1 MKPVFRSNLFACI
14 LIFLYVFAGG
24 FVLVR
29 LHIPNYILI
38 ALAEVLFLLV
48 PTIIYFYITK
58 LSVINT
64 LRLHKINIKSI
75 GVVILIVACCFPIA
89 TFASLVTQLFFTN
102 NTAKVMNSFMSLPLI
117 LLILITAVTPAVCEE
132 VTMRGVVLSGY
143 KNVDIKKAAI
153 MNGLIFGLFHMNP
166 DQFLYAFAL
175 GVIFAYIVDIT
186 NSIFSTMIAHF
197 TFNGSQTVMAWLVIK
212 FSPFLN
218 QGTKT
223 NAETSF
229 SQYSLHLKVIM
240 LSFSFAFAAG
250 SVVLVVLLLKLLKSV
265 NKDKIAEKYGNGF
278 ENNEDISEN
287 NEVGLLYN
295 NYKPK
300 KERVVNLPFI
310 LIVLLYIVYIGW
322 HFSKFAA

>member
-29 LHIPNYILI
+29 LHVPNYVLI
-38 ALAEVLFLLV
+38 ALAEVLFLFV

-75 GVVILIVACCFPIA
+75 GVVILIVACCYPIS
-89 TFASLVTQLFFTN
+89 TFASLITQLFFTN
-102 NTAKVMNSFMSLPLI
+102 NTAKVINSFMSLPLV

-132 VTMRGVVLSGY
+132 ITMRGVVLSGY

-175 GVIFAYIVDIT
+175 GIIFAYIVDIT

-197 TFNGSQTVMAWLVIK
+197 TFNGSQTVMAWLVTK
-212 FSPFLN
+212 FYTFS
-218 QGTKT
+218 KT
-223 NAETSF
+223 NKDTSF
-229 SQYSLHLKVIM
+229 SQYSLELKVFM
-240 LSFSFAFAAG
+240 LNFWFVLAAI
-250 SVVLVVLLLKLLKSV
+250 SVVLVVLLLKLLKSI
-265 NKDKIAEKYGNGF
+265 NKDKMLEKYGNNF
-278 ENNEDISEN
+278 ENNKDISEN

-300 KERVVNLPFI
+300 KERVVNLPFV
-310 LIVLLYIVYIGW
+310 LIVLLYIGYVGW
-322 HFSKFAA
+322 NFSKFIS

>member
-29 LHIPNYILI
+29 LHIPNYVLI

-102 NTAKVMNSFMSLPLI
+102 NTAKVINSFMSLPLI
-117 LLILITAVTPAVCEE
+117 VLILITAVTPAICEE
-132 VTMRGVVLSGY
+132 ITMRGVVLSGY

-175 GVIFAYIVDIT
+175 GIIFAYIVNIT

-197 TFNGSQTVMAWLVIK
+197 TFNGTQTVMAWLVTK
-212 FSPFLN
+212 FSPILN

-223 NAETSF
+223 NAEASF
-229 SQYSLHLKVIM
+229 SQYSLQLKVVF

-250 SVVLVVLLLKLLKSV
+250 SIVLVVLLLKLLKSV

-310 LIVLLYIVYIGW
+310 LIVLLYVVYIGW
-322 HFSKFAA
+322 HFSKFIA